1 MGCPFAMFASITGI
15 NPAHHS
21 SYHAKHGHSSIA
33 STSAMT
39 IDESEKDTLTQKM
52 KEATWAVHRQL
63 ERSVGV
69 AALMGRGINGMPTVD
84 RKDYLKFL
92 IMLTC
97 IYAQMESIIIN
108 AGPTIKQACLPVLR
122 TEALLRDIQ
131 AHLDELLCTSNADI
145 VDLLELQDDQQ
156 ELSSEP
162 GFDSR
167 TFLALAVQ
175 DAQVNL
181 KQDGII
187 NNDAHLLNMD
197 YINLLSPRQVEA
209 VVIYIRRLKAL
220 SKTNY
225 GDEGISFTPTEEYSP
240 VKQTASTPSTASQ
253 PHPVLAHAYVRYM
266 GDLSGG
272 QHMLKRLSKQFAIQH
287 TMPQLNDDVQH
298 GFAFYIFDE
307 PAKLKKSLRDSINN
321 IKADQIST
329 QEMIEEAKSA
339 FDLHHA
345 LFESLLDL
353 SNKDENLSNEDQDDS
368 FFALSIPGA
377 FPTTSFAPFAATA
390 SA

>member
-21 SYHAKHGHSSIA
+21 SYHAKHGHSSMA
-33 STSAMT
+33 STSAMMM
-39 IDESEKDTLTQKM
+39 IDETEKDTLTEKM

-69 AALMGRGINGMPTVD
+69 AALMGRGTDGMPAFD

-108 AGPTIKQACLPVLR
+108 AGPTIKQACLSVLR
-122 TEALLRDIQ
+122 TESLLHDIQ

-145 VDLLELQDDQQ
+145 MDLLELQDEHQ
-156 ELSSEP
+156 EPSTSES
-162 GFDSR
+162 GIDSK
-167 TFLALAVQ
+167 TFLAFAVQ

-181 KQDGII
+181 IQDGILP
-187 NNDAHLLNMD
+187 DDTARLNMD
-197 YINLLSPRQVEA
+197 YINLLSPRQVDA
-209 VVIYIRRLKAL
+209 VVVYIRRLKTL

-225 GDEGISFTPTEEYSP
+225 GDEGISFTPTEGCSP
-240 VKQTASTPSTASQ
+240 MKQTSSTASKI
-253 PHPVLAHAYVRYM
+253 HPVLAHAYVRYM

-287 TMPQLNDDVQH
+287 TTPPLDDDRIN
-298 GFAFYIFDE
+298 Y
-307 PAKLKKSLRDSINN
+307 PLK
-321 IKADQIST
+321 
-329 QEMIEEAKSA
+329 
-339 FDLHHA
+339 
-345 LFESLLDL
+345 
-353 SNKDENLSNEDQDDS
+353 
-368 FFALSIPGA
+368 G
-377 FPTTSFAPFAATA
+377 
-390 SA
+390 